1 MADFGRE
8 TVPGL
13 GVDIQCNGTERGLSD
28 CSGLVRNGVQE
39 CQQVAGVICQGLYA
53 LLVLYV
59 LHKVLKVPVDA
70 HHAAHC
76 VSNGRDPCT
85 ECSGPSVCPVND
97 ICYCSSECFDT
108 GLCCPDVR
116 HLLSCLGKNKL
127 PLNKP
132 QQQQQNVY
140 LLCR

>member
-53 LLVLYV
+53 LLVLFFTASKTLMY
-59 LHKVLKVPVDA
+59 
-70 HHAAHC
+70 
-76 VSNGRDPCT
+76 CT
-85 ECSGPSVCPVND
+85 K
-97 ICYCSSECFDT
+97 Y
-108 GLCCPDVR
+108 
-116 HLLSCLGKNKL
+116 
-127 PLNKP
+127 
-132 QQQQQNVY
+132 
-140 LLCR
+140 